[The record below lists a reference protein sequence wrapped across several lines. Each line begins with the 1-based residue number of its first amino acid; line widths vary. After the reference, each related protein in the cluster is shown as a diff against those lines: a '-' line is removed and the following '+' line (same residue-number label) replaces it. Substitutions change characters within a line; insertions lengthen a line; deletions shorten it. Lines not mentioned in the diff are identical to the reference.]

1 MEAPKPRLLQWGLH
15 RPLLSDPVIRTL
27 LIDNHDSFTWN
38 LVHDLTRVNGVAPV
52 VLPND
57 WDQWGEQGADLLDHI
72 DNVVISPGPGTPV
85 NPVDVGIAP
94 AVIAAAVE
102 KHIPVL
108 GICLGHQLI
117 AHLYGATVGPAT
129 EPVHGRIFPVTHD
142 GSGVFAGIPS
152 PFEVVRYHSLAVSDL
167 PATVHVDATTADGT
181 VMGISVP
188 GALLWG
194 CSSTPN
200 R

>member
-102 KHIPVL
+102 NAALRPCQHRIADPV
-108 GICLGHQLI
+108 
-117 AHLYGATVGPAT
+117 ADHLVDLDQPPNLPSTLARERA
-129 EPVHGRIFPVTHD
+129 VT
-142 GSGVFAGIPS
+142 
-152 PFEVVRYHSLAVSDL
+152 
-167 PATVHVDATTADGT
+167 
-181 VMGISVP
+181 
-188 GALLWG
+188 
-194 CSSTPN
+194 
-200 R
+200 